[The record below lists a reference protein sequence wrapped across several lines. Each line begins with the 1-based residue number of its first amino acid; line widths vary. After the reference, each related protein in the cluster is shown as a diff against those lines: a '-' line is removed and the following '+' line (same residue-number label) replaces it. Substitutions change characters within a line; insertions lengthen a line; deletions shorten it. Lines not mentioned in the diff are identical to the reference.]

1 MINPTMRECFNTLIF
16 ESPNTQAYA
25 IIDGAAALG
34 LPAMLTA
41 DQSQNSCLYLGELSP
56 ELNATAPYLIA
67 LKPYGRVHEWLLNQ
81 WGQHQ
86 CIYAIVSSQVD
97 FEAVYKHF
105 RSLLIITN
113 SDNNKSIYFRYYDP
127 RTLRRF
133 LTCASQ
139 NQARKLFGPVQFY
152 LLENSQIDP
161 EDNTIERY
169 WEEDTGVQHTPLI
182 SPPQIYFNSPFK
194 TIDHTLSPEEID
206 WQTQHTQT
214 HQRLIKQAKK
224 QGTTKG
230 QLRISLALM
239 EQQRLQKEN
248 DFVQWYID
256 DFMPDNFPE
265 ATQEYARKELS
276 EMIKNARNQA
286 IQQRF
291 LTPEYQVQFVTLM
304 WQIGANFY
312 QFSGF
317 KEIINNP
324 RPSELKN
331 SIK

>member
-1 MINPTMRECFNTLIF
+1 MINPTMREYFNTLIF
-16 ESPNTQAYA
+16 KSPNTQAYA
-25 IIDGAAALG
+25 VIDGAATSG

-113 SDNNKSIYFRYYDP
+113 SDNNQSTYFRYYDP

-152 LLENSQIDP
+152 LLENNQIDP
-161 EDNTIERY
+161 KDNTIERY
-169 WEEDTGVQHTPLI
+169 WEEDT
-182 SPPQIYFNSPFK
+182 S
-194 TIDHTLSPEEID
+194 
-206 WQTQHTQT
+206 
-214 HQRLIKQAKK
+214 
-224 QGTTKG
+224 
-230 QLRISLALM
+230 
-239 EQQRLQKEN
+239 
-248 DFVQWYID
+248 
-256 DFMPDNFPE
+256 
-265 ATQEYARKELS
+265 
-276 EMIKNARNQA
+276 
-286 IQQRF
+286 
-291 LTPEYQVQFVTLM
+291 
-304 WQIGANFY
+304 
-312 QFSGF
+312 
-317 KEIINNP
+317 
-324 RPSELKN
+324 
-331 SIK
+331 